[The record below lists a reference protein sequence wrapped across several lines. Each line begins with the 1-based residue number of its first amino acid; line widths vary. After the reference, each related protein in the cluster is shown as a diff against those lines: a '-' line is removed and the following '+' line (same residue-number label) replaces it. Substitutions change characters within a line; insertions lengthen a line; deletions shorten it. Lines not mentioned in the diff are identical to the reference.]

1 MKWQRTLLVNCT
13 KWAENGRSTTEENRV
28 LLWESTDNTFSVIII
43 LCYLTECLFLYKII
57 HIEISRS
64 FKFKNV
70 PNLNLKSAITAALL
84 RKKEPHVI
92 KRPIRKQCG
101 SLLRK
106 ARPPGSAQQILTALC
121 LSCISKHHNSLGF
134 LPHQYAVKCLSN

>member
-1 MKWQRTLLVNCT
+1 
-13 KWAENGRSTTEENRV
+13 
-28 LLWESTDNTFSVIII
+28 VIII

-70 PNLNLKSAITAALL
+70 PNPNLKSAITAALL
-84 RKKEPHVI
+84 RKNELRVI
-92 KRPIRKQCG
+92 KCQIREQCG

-106 ARPPGSAQQILTALC
+106 ARTPESAQQILTALYLYLPC
-121 LSCISKHHNSLGF
+121 NGKHHNSLGF
-134 LPHQYAVKCLSN
+134 LPHQYAIKCLSNYDVTVLFMRVSSVL